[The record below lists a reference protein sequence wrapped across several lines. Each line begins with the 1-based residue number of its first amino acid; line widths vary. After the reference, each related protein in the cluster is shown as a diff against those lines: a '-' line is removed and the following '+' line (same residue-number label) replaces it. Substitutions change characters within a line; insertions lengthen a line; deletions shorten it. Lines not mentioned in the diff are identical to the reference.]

1 MTKDTGQ
8 RCSTDYVGKVGTVVY
23 LDKTITVVRYEYDGI
38 VEEIAWPTNILME
51 ENLN

>member
-1 MTKDTGQ
+1 VTKDTGQ
-8 RCSTDYVGKVGTVVY
+8 RCSTDYARKVGTVVY
-23 LDKTITVVRYEYDGI
+23 SDETVTVVRYEYDCI